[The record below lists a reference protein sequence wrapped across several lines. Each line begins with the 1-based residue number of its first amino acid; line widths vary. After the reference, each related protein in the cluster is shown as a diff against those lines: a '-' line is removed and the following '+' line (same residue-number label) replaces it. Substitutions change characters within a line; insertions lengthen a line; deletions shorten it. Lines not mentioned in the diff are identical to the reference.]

1 MKDKIDVS
9 LLKALLRKQRQERAS
24 SFKKG
29 NFDAVGFTLR
39 ILLTAAFLVI
49 FAIFFG
55 KFSDIYLSIK
65 TDGVYNPTAR
75 LYELLSIAYTA
86 ILIFM
91 VIGGVSQINRA
102 LFDADDMKLFSA
114 MPVGAKT
121 LYVSKLLTI
130 YAGQILFALLTILPV
145 NITIAVHSPQ
155 PAWYYLM
162 TAAACVLLPLI
173 SIAVAS
179 LLALPYNAVKQFLK
193 PRFLLNFIIVTAITA
208 ALFYL
213 YAMLLGAVKEML
225 LGDELKYFFNERVM
239 DFLQSFANVLYPG
252 KWLANFM
259 LKRERLFSGLGILI
273 MLIVCLILSMTM
285 IRAILTRALQSR
297 IAGGENFIYPK
308 RKLTQRR
315 TTFSALVKK
324 EFLQIF
330 RTPSYMFSY
339 FSVAV
344 IMPMMVY
351 FCMSVGASLVVKLIG
366 VNCNVELAIFL
377 TLLFGS
383 LTNVFCTTNI
393 SRDGA
398 MFYSVKAMPVSYKSV
413 FFSKVFLCMVVT
425 AFSQAISALLL
436 FATGYLSLWIALFLF
451 AAGML
456 CSFAQICFATRSD
469 FNHAKFSTEEDGEI
483 KESGNTV
490 STIIVLGM
498 LASFLIGGAVLLIRM
513 LFTLRGW
520 NGEYITYLIV
530 GVVSLCAAA
539 LAYYYLVRKLGKKY
553 YEFSGGGL
561 L

>member
-102 LFDADDMKLFSA
+102 LFAADDMKLFSA

-145 NITIAVHSPQ
+145 NITVAVHSPQ

-297 IAGGENFIYPK
+297 IAGG
-308 RKLTQRR
+308 
-315 TTFSALVKK
+315 
-324 EFLQIF
+324 
-330 RTPSYMFSY
+330 
-339 FSVAV
+339 
-344 IMPMMVY
+344 
-351 FCMSVGASLVVKLIG
+351 
-366 VNCNVELAIFL
+366 
-377 TLLFGS
+377 
-383 LTNVFCTTNI
+383 
-393 SRDGA
+393 
-398 MFYSVKAMPVSYKSV
+398 
-413 FFSKVFLCMVVT
+413 
-425 AFSQAISALLL
+425 
-436 FATGYLSLWIALFLF
+436 
-451 AAGML
+451 
-456 CSFAQICFATRSD
+456 
-469 FNHAKFSTEEDGEI
+469 
-483 KESGNTV
+483 
-490 STIIVLGM
+490 
-498 LASFLIGGAVLLIRM
+498 
-513 LFTLRGW
+513 
-520 NGEYITYLIV
+520 
-530 GVVSLCAAA
+530 
-539 LAYYYLVRKLGKKY
+539 
-553 YEFSGGGL
+553 
-561 L
+561 

>member
-1 MKDKIDVS
+1 
-9 LLKALLRKQRQERAS
+9 
-24 SFKKG
+24 
-29 NFDAVGFTLR
+29 
-39 ILLTAAFLVI
+39 
-49 FAIFFG
+49 
-55 KFSDIYLSIK
+55 
-65 TDGVYNPTAR
+65 
-75 LYELLSIAYTA
+75 
-86 ILIFM
+86 
-91 VIGGVSQINRA
+91 
-102 LFDADDMKLFSA
+102 
-114 MPVGAKT
+114 
-121 LYVSKLLTI
+121 
-130 YAGQILFALLTILPV
+130 
-145 NITIAVHSPQ
+145 
-155 PAWYYLM
+155 
-162 TAAACVLLPLI
+162 
-173 SIAVAS
+173 
-179 LLALPYNAVKQFLK
+179 
-193 PRFLLNFIIVTAITA
+193 
-208 ALFYL
+208 
-213 YAMLLGAVKEML
+213 
-225 LGDELKYFFNERVM
+225 
-239 DFLQSFANVLYPG
+239 
-252 KWLANFM
+252 
-259 LKRERLFSGLGILI
+259 
-273 MLIVCLILSMTM
+273 
-285 IRAILTRALQSR
+285 
-297 IAGGENFIYPK
+297 
-308 RKLTQRR
+308 
-315 TTFSALVKK
+315 
-324 EFLQIF
+324 
-330 RTPSYMFSY
+330 MFSY

-483 KESGNTV
+483 KVSGNTV